1 VIDDARTDA
10 GASAFRGFLF
20 SDVRGFT
27 AFAERYGNAEA
38 AAMVARFLD
47 IARTAISRH
56 EGAEIKTEG
65 DAIHAVFPSASG
77 AVLCGLEIVDA
88 AAALN
93 AREPGRLLGL
103 GVGVHAGDAVETAEG
118 YIGSAVNLASRLC
131 AAAQP
136 GEVLVTATVKTMT
149 QSSIPVGYMARGRR
163 RLKGIREP
171 VEVFAAT
178 HDMTARTAR
187 AMNGTV
193 VGSMAALGVAVLV
206 AIAITVGSQVAGTAT
221 ASPTEAAATAR
232 PVAVGSLDV
241 GTYQSNVFEPPM
253 SFTISTLGWSASAD
267 TADAL
272 GLLRESEPLGGVQ
285 FLRVGEVIDS
295 PCTGG
300 GEGPQTTPTAAE
312 IVGKLQ
318 SLTDFLTVTEPQ
330 SVQVG
335 GLPGQLVEITV
346 SQAALAACGGLAG
359 APQDVSMF
367 NAGAQV
373 WGATPGER
381 FRLIAVDV
389 GDKPVTIVIS
399 ADWTTPPS
407 VQQLE
412 AVFGLG
418 QTIVQT
424 VRF

>member
-1 VIDDARTDA
+1 VTDDARTDG

-93 AREPGRLLGL
+93 AKEPGRPLGL

-136 GEVLVTATVKTMT
+136 GEVLVTATVKNMT

-178 HDMTARTAR
+178 HDLTARTAR

-193 VGSMAALGVAVLV
+193 VGSMAALGAAVLV
-206 AIAITVGSQVAGTAT
+206 AIAITVGSQVVGTAKP
-221 ASPTEAAATAR
+221 SPSEAVATAR
-232 PVAVGSLDV
+232 PVAVGSLPI
-241 GTYQSNVFEPPM
+241 GTYTSVAFQPALT
-253 SFTISTLGWSASAD
+253 FTISTLDWSASAD
-267 TADAL
+267 TPDAF
-272 GLLRESEPLGGVQ
+272 GLLRASEPLGGVQ
-285 FLRVGEVIDS
+285 FLRVGDISEG
-295 PCTGG
+295 PCTGA
-300 GEGPQTTPTAAE
+300 GEGPQGTPPAAE
-312 IVGKLQ
+312 IVAKLQ
-318 SLTDFLTVTEPQ
+318 GLTEFLTVTTPQ
-330 SVQVG
+330 QVKVG
-335 GLPGQLVEITV
+335 GLSGQLVEITV
-346 SQAALAACGGLAG
+346 SQSALAACGGLAG
-359 APQDVSMF
+359 APQDVSLF
-367 NAGAQV
+367 TAGAQV

-389 GDKPVTIVIS
+389 GDKPVTILIS
-399 ADWTTPPS
+399 ADWTQPPS

-418 QTIVQT
+418 QSIVQT